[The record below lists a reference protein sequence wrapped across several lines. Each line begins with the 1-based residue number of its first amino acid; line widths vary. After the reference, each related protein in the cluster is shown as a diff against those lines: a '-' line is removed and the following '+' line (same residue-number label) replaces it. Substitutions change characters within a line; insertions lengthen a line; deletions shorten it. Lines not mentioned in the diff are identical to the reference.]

1 MNSED
6 KVVQT
11 FDLSRIT
18 KLSTFPIICIYSSP
32 KDYPGKFIARLWD
45 VTVPTQ
51 IVAIADSLEEI
62 RKAKPAEMV
71 IIDRQPKDD
80 PVIVETWI

>member
-18 KLSTFPIICIYSSP
+18 KLSTFPIISVYSSP

-71 IIDRQPKDD
+71 IMGRQPKDD